1 MNYRTERTSEG
12 GCVTEWVAQR
22 TECTRA
28 VHVTRKLGNAH
39 WPGSLLGMVRVWSSS
54 QKVTLRLNIEYSMA
68 ISYHNI
74 NCYIPVANVYIP
86 VANVYILFSSAASR
100 SCSSMSLAAEI
111 ACGRVSQSRAAQAA
125 NHIAPR
131 FPRIIQPINA
141 SDQLV
146 GPNRVPAW
154 SSWWEGLSPN
164 ILNLC
169 SGKVSTTTVSVSYS
183 SRGEDAR
190 DVVGEC
196 RQLRFSLVVDD
207 KDPKLC
213 ALGFPFRFGQQSKF
227 LFHIALQFRD
237 CVTVRPC
244 VCESSCMCVT
254 VWLTGESCVNHP
266 PRPGIQNPK
275 HVRELHTHARMN
287 E

>member
-12 GCVTEWVAQR
+12 GCVTDWVAQR

-131 FPRIIQPINA
+131 FPRIIQPITH
-141 SDQLV
+141 QI
-146 GPNRVPAW
+146 
-154 SSWWEGLSPN
+154 SWWDQTGCPHGAAGGKDSHQTSSTSAPAKYLPPQSVLVIVRVGRTHGMSSGSVASFGFLLLWTTKIANCVRWASRSDSGSNPSSFSTS
-164 ILNLC
+164 LC
-169 SGKVSTTTVSVSYS
+169 SS
-183 SRGEDAR
+183 E
-190 DVVGEC
+190 
-196 RQLRFSLVVDD
+196 
-207 KDPKLC
+207 
-213 ALGFPFRFGQQSKF
+213 
-227 LFHIALQFRD
+227 IA
-237 CVTVRPC
+237 
-244 VCESSCMCVT
+244 
-254 VWLTGESCVNHP
+254 
-266 PRPGIQNPK
+266 
-275 HVRELHTHARMN
+275 
-287 E
+287 